1 MLSFSLKE
9 LIKNIISNYCI
20 SFCMPNLNSIFTSKP
35 RIIKNE
41 FLESYNLGIKQ
52 LHIPAFCHISD
63 GVEVEAWPLEN
74 VY

>member
-1 MLSFSLKE
+1 MGRINHDKWM
-9 LIKNIISNYCI
+9 IKKA
-20 SFCMPNLNSIFTSKP
+20 KP

-52 LHIPAFCHISD
+52 LHNPAFCHISD
-63 GVEVEAWPLEN
+63 GVEVEAWALEN

>member
-1 MLSFSLKE
+1 MGRIHHDKWM
-9 LIKNIISNYCI
+9 IKKA
-20 SFCMPNLNSIFTSKP
+20 TP

-41 FLESYNLGIKQ
+41 FLESYHLGIKE
-52 LHIPAFCHISD
+52 LYNPEFCHISD